1 MNKTKK
7 KLREFYKNERAKTQN
22 HKLKESSERIFEIF
36 KTLDIISKTFFHIY
50 LSNKFSKEIETDNI
64 IKFLL
69 SLNKRIIVPKIA
81 NKELA
86 HYEIE
91 YNSTY
96 QINKYGIKEPIDLPL
111 FDVKKIEIVLVP
123 LLIFDKEGHRV
134 GYGGGYY
141 DKFLTNLKSNVIKI
155 GLSLFDPV
163 NKIQDIKKHDIKL
176 DKVITPETIYEF
188 Y

>member
-7 KLREFYKNERAKTQN
+7 KLREFYKNERVKTQKN
-22 HKLKESSERIFEIF
+22 KLKESSERIFKMF
-36 KTLDIISKTFFHIY
+36 KKLSVVSKTVFHIY
-50 LSNKFSKEIETDNI
+50 LSNKLSKEIETEKI

-69 SLNKRIIVPKIA
+69 SHNKIIIVPKIA

-86 HYEIE
+86 HYKIE
-91 YNSTY
+91 YNSKY
-96 QINKYGIKEPIDLPL
+96 QINKYGIKEPIDLPK
-111 FDVKKIEIVLVP
+111 FDVKKIEVVIIP
-123 LLIFDKEGHRV
+123 LLIFDKDGHRV

-141 DKFLTNLKSNVIKI
+141 DKFLTNLKSNTIKI
-155 GLSLFDPV
+155 GLSLFEPV